1 MSKEGYFCI
10 DCKKEYK
17 CYTTLWNHNR
27 IKHDGIKT
35 VKSSLPEPAPVT
47 EAKIE
52 TVFTCK
58 KCPKT
63 YKHKQS
69 RYNHEKVC
77 NGMTAPNVELEIE
90 NKRIIALDKEQIL
103 LQTKKEVLELQLK
116 IRNADKIDPK
126 TFKALNKILMDRS
139 ANNTMTNSNVFSNN
153 SNCNTQ
159 IINHNYYPNITS
171 IGQENIHLY
180 LTPADKQQ
188 IIDSKRNSLEK
199 IVELVHCGTHNEF
212 KNIIITNL
220 KDKFAHKYDSKKGYF
235 TAVDKSVLLDELVA
249 CRIMDIE
256 AIYDELSSANKIDKR
271 TKEIIQKFIDQLES
285 GEAYMDDMVRYANF
299 KAYKTNSIKI
309 LLYNNQD
316 KITKDIALLLN

>member
-1 MSKEGYFCI
+1 MSQTGYYCT

-27 IKHDGIKT
+27 IKHNGVKT
-35 VKSSLPEPAPVT
+35 VKCCLSISNTKISS
-47 EAKIE
+47 E
-52 TVFTCK
+52 TLFKCK
-58 KCPKT
+58 NCPKL

-77 NGMTAPNVELEIE
+77 TEIYISVELDIE
-90 NKRIIALDKEQIL
+90 NRRIIALEKEQEL
-103 LQTKKEVLELQLK
+103 LQTKKEILELQLK
-116 IRNADKIDPK
+116 IRNADKIGPK
-126 TFKALNKILMDRS
+126 TFRALNKILIERS
-139 ANNTMTNSNVFSNN
+139 GNNTMTNSNVISNN

-159 IINHNYYPNITS
+159 IIHHNYYPNITS
-171 IGQENIHLY
+171 IGHENITLA
-180 LTPADKQQ
+180 LTPADKMQ

-199 IVELVHCGTHNEF
+199 IVELVHCGSHNEF

-220 KDKFAHKYDSKKGYF
+220 KDKFAHKYDSKKGFF

-249 CRIMDIE
+249 CRLMDIE

-285 GEAYMDDMVRYANF
+285 GEAYMDDTVRYANF

-316 KITKDIALLLN
+316 KISKDIALLLN